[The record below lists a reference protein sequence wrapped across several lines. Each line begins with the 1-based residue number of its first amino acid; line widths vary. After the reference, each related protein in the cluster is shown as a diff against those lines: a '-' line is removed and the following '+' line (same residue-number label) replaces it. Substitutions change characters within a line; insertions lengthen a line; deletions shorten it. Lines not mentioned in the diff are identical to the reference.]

1 MQHDLNDTMEL
12 VKVMEQGDFIGT
24 VAATQ
29 EESALNNSNY
39 RKNATLGAVLVLAAL
54 SGSVFAEET
63 AQAERPPPCT
73 QPEAQQFDFWV
84 GEWDLA
90 WGDGDRGRNVIEK
103 TLDGCVILE
112 NFDGTPASPLRGMS
126 VSTYNPRLGK
136 WQQTWVDNQG
146 DYLDF
151 TGGYEDARMVLQ
163 RTATAADG
171 RHVLQRMVWYD
182 IAGDSLQWHWESS
195 RDDGATWDVL
205 WSIRYTRAN
214 TT

>member
-1 MQHDLNDTMEL
+1 MKQ
-12 VKVMEQGDFIGT
+12 
-24 VAATQ
+24 
-29 EESALNNSNY
+29 SSR
-39 RKNATLGAVLVLAAL
+39 RKITTLSAVLVLAAL
-54 SGSVFAEET
+54 PAAAFAEE
-63 AQAERPPPCT
+63 APQAERPPPCT

-84 GEWDLA
+84 GEWDLV

-126 VSTYNPRLGK
+126 VSTYNPRLGR

-146 DYLDF
+146 GYLDF

-182 IAGDSLQWHWESS
+182 ITGDSLQWHWESS

-205 WSIRYTRAN
+205 WSIRYTRAGG
-214 TT
+214 T